1 MTVPP
6 ALRSAS
12 PSSLRKQGSHRTRQ
26 RQGKGRAPARKIAP
40 EDISGFRGGRVSK
53 KRLEGGFGVF
63 LSRGQR
69 PGAALI
75 ATPSAKSRLFSGRQ
89 GANSGRSCL
98 EHTVNA
104 DPATPP
110 DAKTALQQAD
120 SWGLPLN
127 AATAARAGTAATAAP
142 RGVKRVRRFHRKAHV
157 GKIDCN
163 AAGRGCKFLFHAERQ
178 PVHIKTRVGIGRLI
192 QSQRKARAASAAGS
206 EINADGGFCLAR
218 AGEIGFK
225 LPPGVIGQRNHVFLQ
240 RAVSLQHCPG
250 IGADPP
256 GSALLC
262 RDEVPLPR
270 AAFP

>member
-53 KRLEGGFGVF
+53 KRLEDGFGVF

-75 ATPSAKSRLFSGRQ
+75 ATPSAKGRFFPAGK
-89 GANSGRSCL
+89 GANSGRSCMNIQSML
-98 EHTVNA
+98 
-104 DPATPP
+104 TPQRRRP
-110 DAKTALQQAD
+110 QKRPCSRAG

-142 RGVKRVRRFHRKAHV
+142 RGVKRFHRFHRKAHV

-240 RAVSLQHCPG
+240 GAVSLQHCPG